1 MLYKKVILDL
11 FSLVKNMRDYN
22 NKYENGVHVLE
33 HSDQF
38 QINKT
43 SKQPESNQNTKK
55 QNERKKQNNAMHG
68 YVYQTKLLM
77 LFFYRIQR
85 RYSFRLGTEIAEA
98 TAFDDLVLEYIK
110 DNKKIYRLLQAKH
123 KLKEYYKITEHE
135 LLSKKGDYS
144 LIKYFFSYQKL
155 KNDKFFKNSTI
166 KDIII
171 YTNIDLD
178 FENLKNANIEFEK
191 IEDEDDILD
200 MKFIEKQPARYMFKN
215 NVASLLKDKI
225 EKYNKENITEKNINY
240 EIDEIKDFLNHL
252 VFAVNQPNQEELGN
266 IIQKEIGEEFNITKM
281 EIVYN
286 RFFIKMLN
294 WMLDPEK
301 DRFLSY
307 EEGKKFFEEKIKFSV
322 FFQLKNLIF
331 SFSGRIEQLFNLHE
345 IQNKNENEIE
355 QNISCVNDLG
365 GINKNELIR
374 KNIEEYNNEYDD
386 KVIWTNGET
395 YEVFPMNSSSMSKLA
410 EKYKSEYE
418 FDYDIENF
426 SPPLFLKYN
435 KLHILIISCN
445 TKWPK
450 NIYALDTF
458 NKTLDM
464 FNKKEA
470 IEFIIKLFNIDDNTK
485 KNNIKEYYEL
495 MKQLHYFLLALQ
507 QVIIFINRQN
517 KKLKNITTEFNIH
530 NYLNE
535 KKDINKKQRNL
546 NFQNLIIIKIDYI
559 KIKDYI
565 KIIFNI
571 WNITLDIIEQMIIIL
586 WKYWIS
592 LFILLL
598 KIYL

>member
-1 MLYKKVILDL
+1 MLNNKVLYLI
-11 FSLVKNMRDYN
+11 KNMCDY
-22 NKYENGVHVLE
+22 NKYENIKTHALQ

-38 QINKT
+38 QINKI
-43 SKQPESNQNTKK
+43 SEQESDQKTKK

-68 YVYQTKLLM
+68 YIYQTKLLM

-98 TAFDDLVLEYIK
+98 IAFDDLVLEYIK

-123 KLKEYYKITEHE
+123 KLKEHYKITEHE

-144 LIKYFFSYQKL
+144 LIKYFLSYQKF

-178 FENLKNANIEFEK
+178 FENLKNSKIEIEK

-200 MKFIEKQPARYMFKN
+200 MEFIEKQPARYMFKN
-215 NVASLLKDKI
+215 NVTSLLKNTL
-225 EKYNKENITEKNINY
+225 EKANINY
-240 EIDEIKDFLNHL
+240 EIDEIEDFLNHL

-266 IIQKEIGEEFNITKM
+266 IIQKEIGKKFDITKT
-281 EIVYN
+281 EDVYN
-286 RFFIKMLN
+286 RFFVKMLN
-294 WMLDPEK
+294 WMMDPEK

-307 EEGKKFFEEKIKFSV
+307 KEGKKFFEERKTKTPV
-322 FFQLKNLIF
+322 FFHLKNLVFIF
-331 SFSGRIEQLFNLHE
+331 IGRIEQLFNLHKV
-345 IQNKNENEIE
+345 QNKNENEVE
-355 QNISCVNDLG
+355 QNINCVSDLEE
-365 GINKNELIR
+365 INKNELIK
-374 KNIEEYNNEYDD
+374 KNIEEYSKEYDD
-386 KVIWTNGET
+386 KVIWTNAET
-395 YEVFPMNSSSMSKLA
+395 YEISSMSSFFMSKLA

-426 SPPLFLKYN
+426 LPLLFLNYN
-435 KLHILIISCN
+435 KLHILIISYN
-445 TKWPK
+445 TKWSK
-450 NIYALDTF
+450 KMHAL
-458 NKTLDM
+458 KLDM

-470 IEFIIKLFNIDDNTK
+470 IEFIIKLFNIDDNK
-485 KNNIKEYYEL
+485 KKSNIKKYYEL
-495 MKQLHYFLLALQ
+495 MKQLHYFFLTLQ

-517 KKLKNITTEFNIH
+517 KKLRNIAKEFNIH
-530 NYLNE
+530 NYLND
-535 KKDINKKQRNL
+535 KKVIKRKRTSL
-546 NFQNLIIIKIDYI
+546 NFQNLMIIKIDYI

-571 WNITLDIIEQMIIIL
+571 WIITLDIIKQMVIIL
-586 WKYWIS
+586 WKYWIL
-592 LFILLL
+592 LFILFL